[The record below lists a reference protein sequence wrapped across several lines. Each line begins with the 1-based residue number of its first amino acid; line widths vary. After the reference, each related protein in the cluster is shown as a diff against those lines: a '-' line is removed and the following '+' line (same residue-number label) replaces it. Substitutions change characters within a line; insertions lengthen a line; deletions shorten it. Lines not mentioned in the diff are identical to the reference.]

1 MAGGLLEHLKKL
13 FGEVYH
19 MQINIS
25 SGDDVGYFEVIRPW
39 IKYVITYVD
48 TESVNISMLT
58 NCYQQSIQQK
68 SQLIFVALFV
78 PIS

>member
-39 IKYVITYVD
+39 IKYVIY
-48 TESVNISMLT
+48 L
-58 NCYQQSIQQK
+58 CGY
-68 SQLIFVALFV
+68 
-78 PIS
+78 